1 MTTTASGRARAE
13 GEGQITTRSC
23 PECHGR
29 RGLKFNERG
38 ALKAVGCLP
47 ASGDPGA
54 AEYRAYV
61 VGHDGHF
68 IRFESLI
75 CADDAE
81 AIAKA
86 KRLVVDHDV
95 ELWSG
100 NALSPD

>member
-1 MTTTASGRARAE
+1 MG
-13 GEGQITTRSC
+13 GEG
-23 PECHGR
+23 P
-29 RGLKFNERG
+29 KFNERG

-47 ASGDPGA
+47 ASGDPGV

-68 IRFESLI
+68 MRFEALI

-81 AIAKA
+81 AIEKA
-86 KRLVVDHDV
+86 KRLVDIHDV

-100 NALSPD
+100 ERLVARL

>member
-1 MTTTASGRARAE
+1 M
-13 GEGQITTRSC
+13 
-23 PECHGR
+23 
-29 RGLKFNERG
+29 
-38 ALKAVGCLP
+38 
-47 ASGDPGA
+47 

-86 KRLVVDHDV
+86 TRPVDVHDV

-100 NALSPD
+100 ERFVARLKVTTA

>member
-1 MTTTASGRARAE
+1 
-13 GEGQITTRSC
+13 
-23 PECHGR
+23 
-29 RGLKFNERG
+29 
-38 ALKAVGCLP
+38 LP
-47 ASGDPGA
+47 ASGDPGV

-68 IRFESLI
+68 MRFEALI

-86 KRLVVDHDV
+86 KRLVDYHDV

-100 NALSPD
+100 DRFVTRLEATTKSTR